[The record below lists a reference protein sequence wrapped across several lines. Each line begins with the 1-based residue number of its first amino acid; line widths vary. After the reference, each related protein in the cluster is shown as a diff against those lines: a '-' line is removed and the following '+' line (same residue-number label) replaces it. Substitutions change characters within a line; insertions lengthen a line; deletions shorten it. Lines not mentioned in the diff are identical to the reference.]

1 LRNKYQ
7 TEPVR
12 SRVVRLTDIVDWR
25 LCVGCGAC
33 AYICPKGQIALWDFL
48 DEGIRPVVGDPAS
61 CGECRRCVDVCPGVE
76 TDFGVLPPG
85 PALGDARFRQ
95 DWGQVLEIWEGHAVD
110 STIRFRGSSGGAL
123 TALAAYCLEQGGMH
137 GVLHIGQ
144 NPDDPVR
151 NSTRLSRTRN
161 DLMKAVGSRYAPAS
175 VCNGLGLVE
184 AAPAPCAI
192 IGKPSEIAALRKAE
206 AMQPGLAAK
215 VGVAMSFFCAESPS
229 TAGTLALL
237 EKMGVQPAE
246 LADLRYRGE
255 GWPGHFAPTR
265 RGETAP
271 TGKMTYAESWA
282 FLQRFRP
289 WSVQLWPDGS
299 GELADISCGDPWYEQ
314 PDGENPGFSLVVVRT
329 EKGREIVRGAIAA
342 GYLALTPAEPW
353 KLAKSQVN
361 LSIKKASMWGRTVAM
376 RAFGLP
382 APQFL
387 RASLF
392 SCWLRLTVREKLQ
405 SFLATARRILKRK
418 LHRPLRL
425 NSNMAVK
432 IGPLIES

>member
-1 LRNKYQ
+1 M
-7 TEPVR
+7 R
-12 SRVVRLTDIVDWR
+12 SLDHLDDLVASR

-33 AYICPKGQIALWDFL
+33 AYICPKDKVALWDFL
-48 DEGIRPVVGDPAS
+48 DEGIRPVVQDPAG

-76 TDFGVLPPG
+76 TDFGQLPPG

-110 STIRFRGSSGGAL
+110 PTIRFRGSSGGAL
-123 TALAAYCLEQGGMH
+123 TALAAYCLERSGMH

-144 NPDDPVR
+144 NPEDPVR
-151 NSTRLSRTRN
+151 NSTRLSRTRD

-206 AMQPGLAAK
+206 SLQPGLAAK

-237 EKMGVQPAE
+237 EKMGVRPAE

-271 TGKMTYAESWA
+271 ADKMTYAESWA

-342 GYLALTPAEPW
+342 GYLHLTLAEPW
-353 KLAKSQVN
+353 KLAKSQAN
-361 LSIKKASMWGRTVAM
+361 LAAKKGAVGGRIFAQRLAGL
-376 RAFGLP
+376 RAPRFS
-382 APQFL
+382 
-387 RASLF
+387 RASLVR
-392 SCWLRLTVREKLQ
+392 CWLRLPLGEKIKSSLGT
-405 SFLATARRILKRK
+405 LRRIFQRK

-425 NSNMAVK
+425 ERRSGVP
-432 IGPLIES
+432 ITRPR

>member
-1 LRNKYQ
+1 MN
-7 TEPVR
+7 VNSVV
-12 SRVVRLTDIVDWR
+12 SRR

-48 DEGIRPVVGDPAS
+48 DEGVRPVVGDPAS

-95 DWGQVLEIWEGHAVD
+95 DWGQILEIWEGHAVD
-110 STIRFRGSSGGAL
+110 PTIRFRGSSGGAL
-123 TALAAYCLEQGGMH
+123 TALAAYCLERGGMH

-144 NPDDPVR
+144 NPEDPVR
-151 NSTRLSRTRN
+151 NSTRLSRTRD

-175 VCNGLGLVE
+175 VCNGLALVE

-237 EKMGVQPAE
+237 EKMGVRPAE

-271 TGKMTYAESWA
+271 AGKMTYAESWA

-329 EKGREIVRGAIAA
+329 EKGREIVRGAIEA
-342 GYLALTPAEPW
+342 GYVTLTPAEPW
-353 KLAKSQVN
+353 KLDRSQAN
-361 LSIKKASMWGRTVAM
+361 LATKKGAVGGRIAAQ
-376 RAFGLP
+376 RLAGLP
-382 APQFL
+382 APRFR
-387 RASLF
+387 RASMLG
-392 SCWLRLTVREKLQ
+392 CWLRLPWKEKLR
-405 SFLATARRILKRK
+405 SFAGTLRRIRTRGLRK
-418 LHRPLRL
+418 PLVLPHDGARP
-425 NSNMAVK
+425 VGIK
-432 IGPLIES
+432 V